1 MCGRFAQIREE
12 EELMKSFSVQTS
24 EISLTRSFN
33 IAPGSEVTVI
43 QEEEGLRKM
52 TLRRWGLV
60 PFWARKGGRGMINA
74 RSETVR
80 GKPSFRQSF
89 IKRRCLIPANGFYE
103 WKKGPGGKQPFFISA
118 KALETLAFAGIW
130 DQWRSAEGDRLQS
143 CAILTC
149 DANSLMKPIHHRM
162 PVIIGNDQF
171 ETWLGN
177 AGPDQL
183 QKLMKPF
190 PPERMQAWSVTPK
203 VNRPSFN
210 GPECFEPIS

>member
-24 EISLTRSFN
+24 EISPTRSFN

-43 QEEEGLRKM
+43 LEEEGFRKM
-52 TLRRWGLV
+52 MLRRWGLV
-60 PFWARKGGRGMINA
+60 PFWARQGGRGMINA

-103 WKKGPGGKQPFFISA
+103 WKKEPGGKQPFFISA
-118 KALETLAFAGIW
+118 KELETLAFAGIW
-130 DQWRSAEGDRLQS
+130 DQWRSAEGDLLQS

-177 AGPDQL
+177 TGPDQL
-183 QKLMKPF
+183 QKLIKPF
-190 PPERMQAWSVTPK
+190 PPERLQAWGVTPE

-210 GPECFEPIS
+210 GPKCIEPIS